1 MVVRRLL
8 KEAVYRLAPHRLR
21 LPTYPYM
28 VHPAGLAFLCG
39 CLEQTAKVPGAI
51 VEIGCAWGCTTLF
64 LNRQLDWLHSD
75 KPYMTIDT
83 FSGFPPEHTEYE
95 ATARGK
101 DRDFL
106 NKAFRSTGVSEVWFR
121 RAMAQ
126 AGVTRVQT
134 VKSDISKYTFDPALR
149 ISFCFID
156 VDLYLSVRDALE
168 KVRPLMSPGGI
179 IAVHDCRGVDWSD
192 GARQAYEEF
201 VSRHDL
207 PMELAAD
214 VFGVVRA

>member
-1 MVVRRLL
+1 VRRIL
-8 KEAVYRLAPHRLR
+8 KELVYWLAPHRVR

-39 CLEQTAKVPGAI
+39 CLEQTRAVPGAV

-64 LNRQLDWLHSD
+64 LNRQLDWLESD
-75 KPYMTIDT
+75 KAYIAIDT
-83 FSGFPPEHTEYE
+83 FAGFPPEHTEYE

-101 DRDFL
+101 DREFL
-106 NKAFRSTGVSEVWFR
+106 RKAFRFTGVTETWFR

-126 AGVTRVQT
+126 AGATRVRT
-134 VKSDISKYTFDPALR
+134 VKADISKYTFDPGQR
-149 ISFCFID
+149 ISLCFID

-168 KVRPLMSPGGI
+168 KVYPLMSPSGI
-179 IAVHDCRGVDWSD
+179 IAVHDCRGVAWAD
-192 GARQAYEEF
+192 GAGQAYEEF
-201 VSRHDL
+201 VGQRGL

-214 VFGVVRA
+214 VFGVVRVL